1 MWLRNIL
8 GRLRS
13 GPNAPLDLAM
23 TVEARP
29 GSLSRKAFREFT
41 PPANMQRGGSIQ
53 LGARS
58 GDRLGRIGII
68 PATGVKVP

>member
-23 TVEARP
+23 TVEVRP

-41 PPANMQRGGSIQ
+41 PPANMQRGGSFQ
-53 LGARS
+53 LGARN
-58 GDRLGRIGII
+58 GGRLGRIGII

>member
-8 GRLRS
+8 GRLGS
-13 GPNAPLDLAM
+13 GPNGPLDLAL
-23 TVEARP
+23 TVEPRL

-41 PPANMQRGGSIQ
+41 PPANMQRGGSLR
-53 LGARS
+53 LGAR
-58 GDRLGRIGII
+58 GNDRLGRIGII

>member
-29 GSLSRKAFREFT
+29 GSLSRKALREFT
-41 PPANMQRGGSIQ
+41 PPANMQRGGTLR
-53 LGARS
+53 LGARN